1 MNATIPSPPSA
12 LELQVIPMTP
22 TVAYGLWL
30 VGAPGVTLEVLAQV
44 VVTQPRTLP
53 RAGAFRVPARS
64 LHGGDDHV

>member
-1 MNATIPSPPSA
+1 MNATIPAPPSA

-44 VVTQPRTLP
+44 MVTQPRRGT
-53 RAGAFRVPARS
+53 R
-64 LHGGDDHV
+64 